1 MGMCYIDK
9 DTGTEGLTDE
19 QIKEYKRNTR
29 YYPETKTNTNSCP
42 RQYNINN
49 QRRK

>member
-1 MGMCYIDK
+1 MGMCHIDK
-9 DTGTEGLTDE
+9 EGGTAGLTDE
-19 QIKEYKRNTR
+19 QIKEYEFSTN
-29 YYPETKTNTNSCP
+29 YHPEPKTNTNSCP